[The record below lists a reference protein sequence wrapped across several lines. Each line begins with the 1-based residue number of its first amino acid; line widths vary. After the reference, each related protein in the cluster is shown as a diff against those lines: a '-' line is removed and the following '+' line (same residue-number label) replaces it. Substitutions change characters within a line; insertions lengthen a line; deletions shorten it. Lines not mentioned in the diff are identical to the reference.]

1 MPAVTG
7 YLRRVVPGRY
17 SSQFTSSS
25 HELRGSCPYAGRVI
39 RLGVFERGNARGRD
53 EELESL
59 FVVSLPRSLSS
70 LLYVAA
76 ARAVGLSEPA
86 WTSDGEILNRDRVPR
101 RIQSLAPVDER
112 FTLLGS
118 APDVFAGMTSY
129 LDSTALRRGF
139 AYKDVVQPF
148 VIGGWDG
155 LGDFRVLKVRR
166 DVAEVAYTMLKR
178 KWLYP
183 AHAANVFDEHP
194 WALVE
199 GLVRAE
205 MVLDALPGETIEYE
219 DAILDHEPLEAALSR
234 LYPGV
239 AVERPRYID
248 RGFARTRRRLEAERR
263 NSLVFRRLEWIVSEV
278 RARLRFD
285 DPREEIAEALP

>member
-1 MPAVTG
+1 VSKLRL
-7 YLRRVVPGRY
+7 LRRGAEW
-17 SSQFTSSS
+17 T
-25 HELRGSCPYAGRVI
+25 HA
-39 RLGVFERGNARGRD
+39 D
-53 EELESL
+53 EVRSL

-76 ARAVGLSEPA
+76 ARALGLAEPA

-101 RIQSLAPVDER
+101 RLQSLAPADER

-129 LDSTALRRGF
+129 LDRAALRQGF

-148 VIGGWDG
+148 VIGGWEG
-155 LGDFRVLKVRR
+155 LGEFKVLKVRR
-166 DVAEVAYTMLKR
+166 NIAEVAYTMLKR
-178 KWLYP
+178 RWLYP
-183 AHAANVFDEHP
+183 ARAASVFDAHP

-205 MVLDALPGETIEYE
+205 AVLDALPGETVEYAE
-219 DAILDHEPLEAALSR
+219 AVLDHEPLEAALRR
-234 LYPGV
+234 LYPDAPV
-239 AVERPRYID
+239 ASVRYID
-248 RGFARTRRRLEAERR
+248 RGFTRTRRRLEAERR
-263 NSLVFRRLEWIVSEV
+263 DSLVFRRLEGIVSAV
-278 RARLRFD
+278 RERLRFD

>member
-1 MPAVTG
+1 VKR
-7 YLRRVVPGRY
+7 LRLLNRDTDWAHV
-17 SSQFTSSS
+17 Q
-25 HELRGSCPYAGRVI
+25 ELR
-39 RLGVFERGNARGRD
+39 
-53 EELESL
+53 SL

-76 ARAVGLSEPA
+76 VRAIGLAEPT

-101 RIQSLAPVDER
+101 RLHAIAPADER

-118 APDVFAGMTSY
+118 APDSFASMTSY
-129 LDSTALRRGF
+129 LDDAALRRGF

-155 LGDFRVLKVRR
+155 LGDFEVLKVRR

-178 KWLYP
+178 QWLYP
-183 AHAANVFDEHP
+183 ARAASLFDAHP

-205 MVLDALPGETIEYE
+205 AVLDALPGETVEYA
-219 DAILDHEPLEAALSR
+219 DAVLDHAPVEAALGR
-234 LYPGV
+234 LYPE
-239 AVERPRYID
+239 APLAPLRYID
-248 RGFARTRRRLEAERR
+248 RSFARTRRRLEADRR
-263 NSLVFRRLEWIVSEV
+263 NSLVFRRLESIVSAV
-278 RARLRFD
+278 RERLRFD
-285 DPREEIAEALP
+285 DPLEEMVEAVP

>member
-1 MPAVTG
+1 VNRSRLLKRGAERAHVE
-7 YLRRVVPGRY
+7 
-17 SSQFTSSS
+17 
-25 HELRGSCPYAGRVI
+25 ELR
-39 RLGVFERGNARGRD
+39 
-53 EELESL
+53 SL

-76 ARAVGLSEPA
+76 TRAVGLAEPV

-101 RIQSLAPVDER
+101 RHHSLAPDVER

-118 APDVFAGMTSY
+118 APDAFAGMTSY
-129 LDSTALRRGF
+129 L
-139 AYKDVVQPF
+139 YKDVVQPF

-178 KWLYP
+178 RWVYP
-183 AHAANVFDEHP
+183 ARAASVFDEHP

-205 MVLDALPGETIEYE
+205 MVLDALPGETVEYA
-219 DAILDHEPLEAALSR
+219 DAVLDHEPLEAALRR
-234 LYPGV
+234 LYPDAQVG
-239 AVERPRYID
+239 PLRYID

>member
-1 MPAVTG
+1 VTR
-7 YLRRVVPGRY
+7 LRLLKR
-17 SSQFTSSS
+17 SAEWTQTE
-25 HELRGSCPYAGRVI
+25 ELR
-39 RLGVFERGNARGRD
+39 
-53 EELESL
+53 SL

-76 ARAVGLSEPA
+76 ARAIGLAEPT

-101 RIQSLAPVDER
+101 RLHSLAPADER

-118 APDVFAGMTSY
+118 APDAFARMTSY
-129 LDSTALRRGF
+129 LDDAALRQGF

-148 VIGGWDG
+148 VIGGWEG

-166 DVAEVAYTMLKR
+166 NVAEVAYTMLKR

-183 AHAANVFDEHP
+183 ARAASVFDAHP

-205 MVLDALPGETIEYE
+205 AVLDALPGETIEYA
-219 DAILDHEPLEAALSR
+219 DAVLDHEPLETALRR
-234 LYPGV
+234 LYPD
-239 AVERPRYID
+239 ARLAPLRYID
-248 RGFARTRRRLEAERR
+248 RRFARTRGRLEAERR
-263 NSLVFRRLEWIVSEV
+263 DSLVFRRLEWIVSAV
-278 RARLRFD
+278 RERLRFD
-285 DPREEIAEALP
+285 DPHEEVAEALP

>member
-1 MPAVTG
+1 VSR
-7 YLRRVVPGRY
+7 LRVLRQGNRRAPVE
-17 SSQFTSSS
+17 
-25 HELRGSCPYAGRVI
+25 ELR
-39 RLGVFERGNARGRD
+39 
-53 EELESL
+53 SL

-76 ARAVGLSEPA
+76 ARAIGLAEPA

-101 RIQSLAPVDER
+101 RLQNLAPAAER
-112 FTLLGS
+112 FTLLGA

-129 LDSTALRRGF
+129 LDSAALRQGH

-148 VIGGWDG
+148 VIGGWEG

-166 DVAEVAYTMLKR
+166 NVAEVAYTMLKR
-178 KWLYP
+178 QWLYP
-183 AHAANVFDEHP
+183 ARAASVFEAHP

-205 MVLDALPGETIEYE
+205 AVLDALPGETVEYA
-219 DAILDHEPLEAALSR
+219 DAVLDHGPLQLALGR
-234 LYPGV
+234 LYPD
-239 AVERPRYID
+239 ARLAPPRYID

-263 NSLVFRRLEWIVSEV
+263 GSLAFRRLEWIVTAV
-278 RARLRFD
+278 RERLRFD
-285 DPREEIAEALP
+285 DPREEVAEALP

>member
-1 MPAVTG
+1 MNG
-7 YLRRVVPGRY
+7 LR
-17 SSQFTSSS
+17 
-25 HELRGSCPYAGRVI
+25 L
-39 RLGVFERGNARGRD
+39 LERGTGWTHA
-53 EELESL
+53 EELGSL

-76 ARAVGLSEPA
+76 ARAIGLSQPA

-101 RIQSLAPVDER
+101 RLQRLAPADER

-129 LDSTALRRGF
+129 LDRAAQRQGF

-166 DVAEVAYTMLKR
+166 NVAEVAYTMLKR
-178 KWLYP
+178 QWLYP
-183 AHAANVFDEHP
+183 AHAASVFEAHP

-205 MVLDALPGETIEYE
+205 AVLDALPGETVEYSE
-219 DAILDHEPLEAALSR
+219 AVLDHGALEHALNR
-234 LYPGV
+234 LYPEV
-239 AVERPRYID
+239 SPVSPRYID
-248 RGFARTRRRLEAERR
+248 RAFGRTRRRLEAERR
-263 NSLVFRRLEWIVSEV
+263 GSFVFRRLEWIVSAV
-278 RARLRFD
+278 RERLGSD